1 MLPNSLKALLLLL
14 VTTSGLAQAQTP
26 FNPAAAQAVLESAVA
41 EGKLA
46 GMSAAIGKDGAIIW
60 SSGVGFAN
68 VESQTPMTAS
78 TVHRIASIS
87 KPIAAVGAMLL
98 LQDGKLALDHT
109 LRQHVPAWPEAY
121 PPITIAQMLS
131 HTSGIRHYKGVE
143 SMSNTHYDTLAEALG
158 AFQADAMIAA
168 PGEKYIYSTY
178 GYTALGAAIE
188 AASGEPL
195 HDLLKRRVWEPAAMA
210 ATTFEFLGQEVPNRA
225 TGYTQRRGG
234 KLVLPRPT
242 DLSLKY
248 PGGGM
253 LSTAED
259 LVRFAQA
266 FQADTL
272 LSAETRALML
282 SPAKLNDGTETG
294 YGLGWNVGG
303 MKDEL
308 TSYSHSGG
316 QSGTS
321 TILTVY
327 PEAGVAIAIICNV
340 DEAFEHVGKVNE
352 ALRNLALPKP

>member
-1 MLPNSLKALLLLL
+1 MFTRLPMFLSLLLAALPCI
-14 VTTSGLAQAQTP
+14 AQAQPP
-26 FNPAAAQAVLESAVA
+26 FDPAAARAILESAVA

-46 GMSAAIGKDGAIIW
+46 GISAAIGKDGAILW
-60 SSGVGFAN
+60 SGGAGFAN
-68 VESQTPMTAS
+68 VEAQTPMTAT

-98 LQDGKLALDHT
+98 VQDGKLALDQT
-109 LRQHVPAWPEAY
+109 LRQHVPTWPEAY
-121 PPITIAQMLS
+121 LPITIAQMLS

-143 SMSNTHYDTLAEALG
+143 SMSNTHYNTLLEALPV
-158 AFQADAMIAA
+158 FQADAMIAE

-195 HDLLKRRVWEPAAMA
+195 HDLLKRRVWEPAGMA
-210 ATTFEFLGQEVPNRA
+210 TTTFEFLGQEVPNRA

-242 DLSLKY
+242 DLSVKY

-321 TILTVY
+321 TNLTVY
-327 PEAGVAIAIICNV
+327 PDAGVVIAVICNV
-340 DEAFEHVGKVNE
+340 DEAFEQVGKAKE